1 MADSNRQLIEKFKP
15 QNRYSNF
22 GPFLINLTITGF
34 RGLRNVAVKFKHP
47 ITAISGLNGAG
58 KSTIGQL
65 AVCAYKK
72 PSTTTEYKRQYIKD
86 FFPISPADPQPI
98 DDDPSLLYQYA
109 TDSLERLKDVTI
121 TRASSAWS
129 GYKRQPERCCY
140 YIGFTVYIP
149 KVERRDLSVYSGKS
163 IELTSKRIIDQDVQ
177 DKVARIIGQKYE
189 EIAFQGFQLK
199 LRQAEIGI
207 ASKYGSSY
215 SENNMGFG
223 EGRVLYIVD
232 KLENAPE
239 QSLFVLEEPE
249 TSLHENAQYELSK
262 YLLDVSNRRHHQ
274 IIASTHSSIFLSAL
288 PPESRKLLIRDD
300 KGVIIH
306 GGISANQVRSILSDG
321 HSKCLDICVEDDFAE
336 KLLIEAIRKQDKN
349 ILKSIAIHQIG
360 DKKAVGKAVNV
371 LRETGKN
378 AIAVRDP
385 DVGEDITN
393 KLYSF
398 PGNFPPEKEVFDNE
412 QVRGYLNEKY
422 DIDLDWLKTKT
433 QTTDHHQLSKIV
445 ATEVLSK
452 PDIIAIFVIEE
463 FLKEKQG
470 SFTILINHIKG
481 NI

>member
-1 MADSNRQLIEKFKP
+1 MADPNRQLIEKFKP

-22 GPFLINLTITGF
+22 GSFLTNLKINGF
-34 RGLRNVAVKFKHP
+34 RGLRNVVVYFKHP
-47 ITAISGLNGAG
+47 ITALSGLNGAG
-58 KSTIGQL
+58 KSTIVQL

-86 FFPISPADPQPI
+86 FFPISAADPKPI
-98 DDDPSLLYQYA
+98 DDDPSLLFQFT
-109 TDSLERLKDVTI
+109 TDSSEKLKSVTI
-121 TRASSAWS
+121 TRSSSAWS

-149 KVERRDLSVYSGKS
+149 KVEKRDLSVYSGKK
-163 IELTSKRIIDQDVQ
+163 IELTDKRIIDQDVQ
-177 DKVARIIGQKYE
+177 NKVAVIIGQKYE

-199 LRQAEIGI
+199 HRQAEIGI
-207 ASKYGSSY
+207 ASRFGSSY

-249 TSLHENAQYELSK
+249 TSLHENAQYNLSK
-262 YLLDVSNRRHHQ
+262 YLLDVCNRRHHQ
-274 IIASTHSSIFLSAL
+274 IIVSTHSSIILSAL
-288 PPESRKLLIRDD
+288 PPQSRKLVLRDNN
-300 KGVIIH
+300 GVIIH

-321 HSKCLDICVEDDFAE
+321 RAGCLDICVEDDFAE
-336 KLLIEAIRKQDKN
+336 KLLIESIRMRDKD

-385 DVGEDITN
+385 DVGEDISN

-398 PGNFPPEKEVFDNE
+398 PGIYPPEKEVFDNE
-412 QVRGYLNEKY
+412 KVREYLQEKY
-422 DIDLDWLKTKT
+422 GIDLDWLKTKT
-433 QTTDHHQLSKIV
+433 QTTDHHNISKIV
-445 ATEVLSK
+445 ANEVLSK
-452 PDIIAIFVIEE
+452 PDIIATFVIEE
-463 FLKEKQG
+463 FLKENQD
-470 SFTILINHIKG
+470 SFYNLIEHIKD
-481 NI
+481 NL

>member
-1 MADSNRQLIEKFKP
+1 MADPNKQIIGKFKR

-22 GPFLINLTITGF
+22 GPFLVSMTINGF
-34 RGLRNVAVKFKHP
+34 RGLRDVIVNFKHP

-86 FFPISPADPQPI
+86 FFPISAADPKPI
-98 DDDPSLLYQYA
+98 DDDSSVLFSYA
-109 TDSLERLKDVTI
+109 TDTPGKLKGVTVK
-121 TRASSAWS
+121 RAKSAWS

-149 KVERRDLSVYSGKS
+149 KVEKRDLSVYSGKN
-163 IELTSKRIIDQDVQ
+163 IELTDKREITQDVQ

-189 EIAFQGFQLK
+189 EIAFQGFRAK
-199 LRQAEIGI
+199 HRQAEVGI
-207 ASKYGSSY
+207 ATRFGYSY

-249 TSLHENAQYELSK
+249 TSLHEKAQYELSK
-262 YLLDVSNRRHHQ
+262 YLLDVCNRRHHQ
-274 IIASTHSSIFLSAL
+274 IIVSTHSNVFLSAL
-288 PPESRKLLIRDD
+288 PSESRKLLLRNNE
-300 KGVIIH
+300 GVTIH
-306 GGISANQVRSILSDG
+306 GGISSNQVKSILSDG
-321 HSKCLDICVEDDFAE
+321 HSKSLDICVEDEFAK
-336 KLLIEAIRKQDKN
+336 KLLIEAIRNHDRT
-349 ILKSIAIHQIG
+349 ILKYIAIYPIG
-360 DKKAVGKAVNV
+360 DKKAVGKAVRV

-378 AIAVRDP
+378 AIAIRDP

-398 PGNFPPEKEVFDNE
+398 PGRYPLEKEVYDSE
-412 QVRGYLNEKY
+412 EVRNYLKSRY
-422 DIDLDWLKTKT
+422 GVDLDWLKTKT
-433 QTTDHHQLSKIV
+433 QTTDHHKISRIV
-445 ATEVLSK
+445 ADEVSSQE
-452 PDIIAIFVIEE
+452 DIISAFVIEE
-463 FLKEKQG
+463 FLKEKKD
-470 SFTILINHIKG
+470 SFSRLIKHIED

>member
-1 MADSNRQLIEKFKP
+1 MADPNKQLIEKFRH
-15 QNRYSNF
+15 QNRYSKF
-22 GPFLINLTITGF
+22 GPFLTKLTINGF
-34 RGLRNVAVKFKHP
+34 RGLRNVVVYFKHP

-86 FFPISPADPQPI
+86 FFPISAADPKPI
-98 DDDPSLLYQYA
+98 DDEPSLLFQYA
-109 TDSLERLKDVTI
+109 TDQPEKLKDVTI
-121 TRASSAWS
+121 SRASSAWS

-149 KVERRDLSVYSGKS
+149 KVEKRDLSVYSGKK
-163 IELTSKRIIDQDVQ
+163 IELTDKRTIDQDVQ

-199 LRQAEIGI
+199 QRQAEIGI
-207 ASKYGSSY
+207 ASKFGSSY

-232 KLENAPE
+232 KLENAPG

-262 YLLDVSNRRHHQ
+262 YLLDVCNRRHHQ
-274 IIASTHSSIFLSAL
+274 IILSTHSSIVLSAL
-288 PPESRKLLIRDD
+288 PSQSRKLVLRD
-300 KGVIIH
+300 KNGVIIH

-321 HSKCLDICVEDDFAE
+321 HSGCLDICVEDDFAE
-336 KLLIEAIRKQDKN
+336 KLLIECIRRKN
-349 ILKSIAIHQIG
+349 KSILKSIKIHQIG

-385 DVGEDITN
+385 DVGEDIAN

-398 PGNFPPEKEVFDNE
+398 PGNYPPEKEVFDSE
-412 QVRGYLNEKY
+412 KVRGFLENKY
-422 DIDLDWLKTKT
+422 GVDLDWLKTKT
-433 QTTDHHQLSKIV
+433 QITDHHKISKIV
-445 ATEVLSK
+445 AEEVLSTS
-452 PDIIAIFVIEE
+452 DIIATFVIEE
-463 FLKEKQG
+463 FLKKNHD
-470 SFTILINHIKG
+470 SFSTLIGQIKD
-481 NI
+481 NL